1 MGDLVGSPCV
11 APLLSFLGVFFN
23 KHLQTSIISP
33 MVNVGCGRTKGKEKA
48 YKKPFGSP
56 LAENYKKPMS
66 VRPSGT

>member
-1 MGDLVGSPCV
+1 
-11 APLLSFLGVFFN
+11 
-23 KHLQTSIISP
+23 